1 MTTVRPDE
9 EILKDIQQGDKAAFN
24 ELYNRYWK
32 KVYLSACSKIRSR
45 EASEEIVE
53 DFFIQLWQKRHTLVI
68 DNFSAYL
75 YTSIKNR
82 CLNYLQQ
89 RTIESKHWEYY
100 KQFVPEFDDT
110 TNNSVAFNNL
120 MEAIYDGMKQMPEKS
135 KKVFEM
141 SKLEGKSIKEI
152 ARSLK
157 LSEKAIEYHLTCSVK
172 KLRLY
177 LKEFI
182 LFILIIILVALP

>member
-1 MTTVRPDE
+1 MTSVQLDE
-9 EILKDIQQGDKAAFN
+9 EILKAIRQDDKMAFN

-32 KVYLSACSKIRSR
+32 KVYLHACSKIRSK

-53 DFFIQLWQKRHTLVI
+53 DFFINLWQKRHTLAI
-68 DNFSAYL
+68 NNFSAYI
-75 YTSIKNR
+75 YASIKNR

-89 RTIESKHWEYY
+89 KTIENKHWEYY

-110 TNNSVAFNNL
+110 TSNSVAFNNL
-120 MEAIYDGMKQMPEKS
+120 MESIYDGMTQLPEKS
-135 KKVFEM
+135 KRVFEM
-141 SKLEGKSIKEI
+141 NKLQGKSIKEI
-152 ARSLK
+152 AQVLK
-157 LSEKAIEYHLTCSVK
+157 LSEKAIEYHLSCSVK

-182 LFILIIILVALP
+182 LFILFAILL